1 MAAQKE
7 KEKRERDRDR
17 DEERKKKRREK
28 EAREKAETDQRFREI
43 RDVISRNEITRGI
56 SPEKLRIIIEELG
69 PTYIKLGQI
78 MSLHSDILPKAY
90 CDELMKLNSEVPP
103 MPFSEV
109 EEVLNHSYRTNWRE
123 VFETIDEVPLGSA
136 SIAQVHKARL
146 LTGEEVIVK
155 VERKGIYDTMAR
167 DIRLLKRIV
176 RRLPPVG
183 QLRNLVD
190 LDAVIDELW
199 TVTQD
204 EMNFLKEAANM
215 EEFAA
220 NNAEYKYI
228 YVPKLYREHTTGRAL
243 VMEYVSGIPIN
254 NKAELIARG
263 YDLDEIG
270 SKFAHNFIN
279 QVMNDGFFHADPH
292 PGNVHIRDGKIV
304 WLDMGMMG
312 RLTERERRVMLRG
325 VQGIG
330 LHDVS
335 MVTDAVLEIG
345 NFHGTPDRDQL
356 YRDLREFIEE
366 YGNTSMGNVDIAEV
380 LEAMMEVM
388 KKNHVGLPHGM
399 TMLVRGMAHLEG
411 VLADIS
417 PDISM
422 VQIAASSAS
431 SSLIRQIDWQKEAER
446 TARHIYRSAKKTIE
460 LPSLAADIMKE
471 YLEGQSRFNLKL
483 DASKQLES
491 VINSAVRNLVIGM
504 CIVALLLSSSILCL
518 TGMKPQILGI
528 PILGFIGYLIAFI
541 SVSFFLLRYVIRKIR
556 RNKRK

>member
-1 MAAQKE
+1 MPTQKD
-7 KEKRERDRDR
+7 KEKRDREEDR
-17 DEERKKKRREK
+17 RKKQREK

-43 RDVISRNEITRGI
+43 REVISRNEITRGI
-56 SPEKLRIIIEELG
+56 TPEKLRVIIEELG

-146 LTGEEVIVK
+146 LTGEDVIVK

-190 LDAVIDELW
+190 LEAVIDELW
-199 TVTQD
+199 TVAQE

-220 NNAEYKYI
+220 NNAEYNYI

-243 VMEYVSGIPIN
+243 VMEYVQGIPIN
-254 NKAELIARG
+254 DKTELLARG

-270 SKFAHNFIN
+270 NKFAHNFIN
-279 QVMNDGFFHADPH
+279 QIMNDGFFHADPH

-312 RLTERERRVMLRG
+312 RLTERERRIMMRG

-330 LHDVS
+330 LRDVS

-356 YRDLREFIEE
+356 YRDIREFIEE
-366 YGNTSMGNVDIAEV
+366 YGNISMGNVDIAEV

-422 VQIAASSAS
+422 IQIAASSAAS
-431 SSLIRQIDWQKEAER
+431 SVMRQIDWQKEAGR
-446 TARHIYRSAKKTIE
+446 TARHLYRSAKKTIE

-483 DASKQLES
+483 DASREFEDL
-491 VINSAVRNLVIGM
+491 INSAIRNIVIGM

-518 TGMKPQILGI
+518 TGMKPQVLGI
-528 PILGFIGYLIAFI
+528 PFLGFLGYLTAFV
-541 SVSFFLLRYVIRKIR
+541 SVAFFLVRFIIRKVR
-556 RNKRK
+556 RHKRK

>member
-56 SPEKLRIIIEELG
+56 SPEKLRVIIEELG

-304 WLDMGMMG
+304 WLDM
-312 RLTERERRVMLRG
+312 
-325 VQGIG
+325 
-330 LHDVS
+330 
-335 MVTDAVLEIG
+335 VTDAVLEIG

>member
-56 SPEKLRIIIEELG
+56 SPEKLRVIIEELG

-204 EMNFLKEAANM
+204 EMNFCTKALQRT
-215 EEFAA
+215 
-220 NNAEYKYI
+220 YHR
-228 YVPKLYREHTTGRAL
+228 PRACH
-243 VMEYVSGIPIN
+243 GI
-254 NKAELIARG
+254 
-263 YDLDEIG
+263 
-270 SKFAHNFIN
+270 
-279 QVMNDGFFHADPH
+279 
-292 PGNVHIRDGKIV
+292 
-304 WLDMGMMG
+304 
-312 RLTERERRVMLRG
+312 RLG
-325 VQGIG
+325 
-330 LHDVS
+330 HS
-335 MVTDAVLEIG
+335 
-345 NFHGTPDRDQL
+345 DQ
-356 YRDLREFIEE
+356 
-366 YGNTSMGNVDIAEV
+366 
-380 LEAMMEVM
+380 
-388 KKNHVGLPHGM
+388 
-399 TMLVRGMAHLEG
+399 
-411 VLADIS
+411 
-417 PDISM
+417 
-422 VQIAASSAS
+422 
-431 SSLIRQIDWQKEAER
+431 
-446 TARHIYRSAKKTIE
+446 
-460 LPSLAADIMKE
+460 
-471 YLEGQSRFNLKL
+471 
-483 DASKQLES
+483 
-491 VINSAVRNLVIGM
+491 
-504 CIVALLLSSSILCL
+504 
-518 TGMKPQILGI
+518 
-528 PILGFIGYLIAFI
+528 
-541 SVSFFLLRYVIRKIR
+541 
-556 RNKRK
+556 

>member
-56 SPEKLRIIIEELG
+56 SPEKLRVIIEELG

-123 VFETIDEVPLGSA
+123 VFETIEEVPLGSA

-356 YRDLREFIEE
+356 YRDLREFIE
-366 YGNTSMGNVDIAEV
+366 
-380 LEAMMEVM
+380 AMMEVM

-422 VQIAASSAS
+422 IQIAASSAS

-483 DASKQLES
+483 DASRQLES

-541 SVSFFLLRYVIRKIR
+541 SVSFFLTRYIFRKIR

>member
-28 EAREKAETDQRFREI
+28 EAREKA
-43 RDVISRNEITRGI
+43 
-56 SPEKLRIIIEELG
+56 ELG

-199 TVTQD
+199 TVTQDD

-483 DASKQLES
+483 DASRQLES
-491 VINSAVRNLVIGM
+491 VINAAIRNLVIGM

-541 SVSFFLLRYVIRKIR
+541 SVSFFLLRYIIRKIR
-556 RNKRK
+556 SNKRK

>member
-1 MAAQKE
+1 MPTQKE
-7 KEKRERDRDR
+7 KEKREREEDR
-17 DEERKKKRREK
+17 RKKQREK

-43 RDVISRNEITRGI
+43 REVISRNEITRGI
-56 SPEKLRIIIEELG
+56 TPEKLRVIIEELG

-146 LTGEEVIVK
+146 LTGEDVIVK

-190 LDAVIDELW
+190 LEAVIDELW
-199 TVTQD
+199 TVAQE

-220 NNAEYKYI
+220 NNAEYNYI

-243 VMEYVSGIPIN
+243 VMEYVQGIPIN
-254 NKAELIARG
+254 DKTELLARG

-270 SKFAHNFIN
+270 NKFAHNFIN
-279 QVMNDGFFHADPH
+279 QIMNDGFFHADPH

-312 RLTERERRVMLRG
+312 RLTERERRIMMRG

-330 LHDVS
+330 LRDVS

-356 YRDLREFIEE
+356 YRDIREFIEE
-366 YGNTSMGNVDIAEV
+366 YGNISMGNVDIAEV

-422 VQIAASSAS
+422 IQIAASSAAS
-431 SSLIRQIDWQKEAER
+431 SVMRQIDWQKEAGR
-446 TARHIYRSAKKTIE
+446 TARHLYRSAKKTIE

-483 DASKQLES
+483 DASREFEDL
-491 VINSAVRNLVIGM
+491 INSAIRNIVIGM

-518 TGMKPQILGI
+518 TGMKPQVLGI
-528 PILGFIGYLIAFI
+528 PFLGFLGYLTAFV
-541 SVSFFLLRYVIRKIR
+541 SVAFFLVRFIIRKVR
-556 RNKRK
+556 RHKRK

>member
-1 MAAQKE
+1 MPTQKD
-7 KEKRERDRDR
+7 KEKRDR
-17 DEERKKKRREK
+17 EEDGRKKQREK

-43 RDVISRNEITRGI
+43 REVISRNEITRGI
-56 SPEKLRIIIEELG
+56 TPEKLRVIIEELG

-146 LTGEEVIVK
+146 LTGEDVIVK

-190 LDAVIDELW
+190 LEAVIDELW
-199 TVTQD
+199 TVAQE

-220 NNAEYKYI
+220 NNAEYNYI

-243 VMEYVSGIPIN
+243 VMEYVQGIPIN
-254 NKAELIARG
+254 DKTELLARG

-270 SKFAHNFIN
+270 NKFAHNFIN
-279 QVMNDGFFHADPH
+279 QIMNDGFFHADPH

-312 RLTERERRVMLRG
+312 RLTERERRIMMRG

-330 LHDVS
+330 LRDVS
-335 MVTDAVLEIG
+335 MVTDAVIEIG

-356 YRDLREFIEE
+356 YRDIREFIEE
-366 YGNTSMGNVDIAEV
+366 YGNISMGNVDIAEV

-422 VQIAASSAS
+422 IQIAASSAAS
-431 SSLIRQIDWQKEAER
+431 SVMRQIDWQKEAGR
-446 TARHIYRSAKKTIE
+446 TARHLYRSAKKTIE

-483 DASKQLES
+483 DASREFEDL
-491 VINSAVRNLVIGM
+491 INSAIRNIVIGM

-518 TGMKPQILGI
+518 TGMKPQVLGI
-528 PILGFIGYLIAFI
+528 PFLGFLGYLTAFV
-541 SVSFFLLRYVIRKIR
+541 SVAFFLVRFIIRKVR
-556 RNKRK
+556 RHKRK

>member
-1 MAAQKE
+1 MPTQKE
-7 KEKRERDRDR
+7 KEKRDREEDR
-17 DEERKKKRREK
+17 RKKQREK

-43 RDVISRNEITRGI
+43 REVISRNEITRGI
-56 SPEKLRIIIEELG
+56 TPEKLRVIIEELG

-146 LTGEEVIVK
+146 LTGEDVIVK

-190 LDAVIDELW
+190 LEAVIDELW
-199 TVTQD
+199 TVAQE

-220 NNAEYKYI
+220 NNAEYNYI

-243 VMEYVSGIPIN
+243 VMEYVQGIPIN
-254 NKAELIARG
+254 DKTELLARG

-270 SKFAHNFIN
+270 NKFAHNFIN
-279 QVMNDGFFHADPH
+279 QIMNDGFFHADPH

-312 RLTERERRVMLRG
+312 RLTERERRIMMRG

-330 LHDVS
+330 LRDVS
-335 MVTDAVLEIG
+335 MVTDAVIEIG

-356 YRDLREFIEE
+356 YRDIREFIEE
-366 YGNTSMGNVDIAEV
+366 YGNISMGNVDIAEV

-422 VQIAASSAS
+422 IQIAASSAAS
-431 SSLIRQIDWQKEAER
+431 SVMRQIDWQKEAGR
-446 TARHIYRSAKKTIE
+446 TARHLYRSAKKTIE

-483 DASKQLES
+483 DASREFEDL
-491 VINSAVRNLVIGM
+491 INSAIRNIVIGM

-518 TGMKPQILGI
+518 TGMKPQVLGI
-528 PILGFIGYLIAFI
+528 PFLGFLGYLTAFV
-541 SVSFFLLRYVIRKIR
+541 SVAFFLVRFIIRKVR
-556 RNKRK
+556 RHKRK

>member
-1 MAAQKE
+1 MPTQKE
-7 KEKRERDRDR
+7 KEKREREEDR
-17 DEERKKKRREK
+17 RKKQREK

-43 RDVISRNEITRGI
+43 REVISRNEITRGI
-56 SPEKLRIIIEELG
+56 TPEKLRVIIEELG

-146 LTGEEVIVK
+146 LTGEDVIVK

-190 LDAVIDELW
+190 LEAVIDELW
-199 TVTQD
+199 TVAQE

-220 NNAEYKYI
+220 NNAEYNYI

-243 VMEYVSGIPIN
+243 VMEYVQGIPIN
-254 NKAELIARG
+254 DKTELLARG

-270 SKFAHNFIN
+270 NKFAHNFIN
-279 QVMNDGFFHADPH
+279 QIMNDGFFHADPH

-312 RLTERERRVMLRG
+312 RLTERERRIMMRG

-330 LHDVS
+330 LRDVS
-335 MVTDAVLEIG
+335 MVTDAVIEIG

-356 YRDLREFIEE
+356 YRDIREFIEE
-366 YGNTSMGNVDIAEV
+366 YGNISMGNVDIAEV

-422 VQIAASSAS
+422 IQIAASSAAS
-431 SSLIRQIDWQKEAER
+431 SVMRQIDWQKEAGR
-446 TARHIYRSAKKTIE
+446 TARHLYRSAKKTIE

-483 DASKQLES
+483 DASREFEDL
-491 VINSAVRNLVIGM
+491 INSAIRNIVIGM

-518 TGMKPQILGI
+518 TGMKPQVLGI
-528 PILGFIGYLIAFI
+528 PFLGFLGYLTAFV
-541 SVSFFLLRYVIRKIR
+541 SVAFFLVRFIIRKVR
-556 RNKRK
+556 RHKRK